1 MTFVYEKT
9 FGKFDSSTNFEG
21 NKLIVEYVH
30 SSVSDSIKVVEMW
43 RVGEDEWG
51 EVKKQFHRLNWMSKE
66 GQESLMAELEEDM
79 TDRMC
84 MTGKYAPLDEED
96 HLASIGAQ

>member
-1 MTFVYEKT
+1 
-9 FGKFDSSTNFEG
+9 
-21 NKLIVEYVH
+21 
-30 SSVSDSIKVVEMW
+30 MW
-43 RVGEDEWG
+43 RVGEDEFG
-51 EVKKQFHRLNWMSKE
+51 EVGTHFHRMNWMSKE